1 MKIMEQREQ
10 LGSRLGFILL
20 SAGCAIGIGN
30 VWKFPYMVGQYG
42 GGAFVLIYL
51 FFLVILGIPVMTMEF
66 AMGRAGQRSP
76 ARLYQ
81 QLEPKGSKWHL
92 HGYVAMA
99 GNYILMMFYTSVAGW
114 MLDYF
119 VRTAGGQFVGTDT
132 DGVAAQFSQM
142 LGDPLR
148 MTLFMGI
155 IVVLGFLVCSFSLQ
169 KGLERITKWMMV
181 ALLVIMVVLAINSV
195 CTAGGSQGL
204 RFYLVPDLARMKKVG
219 IGNVVA
225 GAMNQAFFTLSLGIG
240 AMAIFGSYIG
250 KERALMGESARVAA
264 LDTLV
269 ALCSGLIIFPACFA
283 YGVQPDSG
291 PSLIFITLPNI
302 FNHMP
307 LGRVWGSLFFVF
319 MSFAAFSTV
328 LGVFENIVSCTMD
341 LSGWSR
347 KKACLFNGI
356 LMLLLSMPCVLGFNV
371 LSKFQPLGP
380 GTGVLDLEDF
390 VVSNLLLPLGSLI
403 FIFFCTS
410 RYGWGWKNFTKEAN
424 TGKGLKVQRWM
435 RGYMCYVLPVLV
447 AVILVLGLI
456 RH

>member
-119 VRTAGGQFVGTDT
+119 VRTAGGRFVGADT

-155 IVVLGFLVCSFSLQ
+155 IVVVGFLVCSFSLQ

-390 VVSNLLLPLGSLI
+390 VVSNLLLPLGCLVYVL
-403 FIFFCTS
+403 FCS
-410 RYGWGWKNFTKEAN
+410 RKYGWGWKNFTKEAN
-424 TGKGLKVQRWM
+424 AGKGLKVQRWM